1 MIISKNKGFQSLFC
15 LFLLFIISL
24 NTLAA
29 KQITIM
35 LYGDSLMAGYG
46 LNQNENLSS
55 ALAAK
60 FSLKETAVLI
70 INASVSGNTTSNG
83 LARLDWSLGESPN
96 IVILCLGANDMLR
109 GIDPKYIKENLNT
122 MISKINESGSKVVLA
137 GMRSPKSM
145 GGIYQQR
152 FDQMYREIA
161 EEHDLTF
168 MPFLLEGIAL
178 EKKYLQNDYKH
189 PNALG
194 IQVMANN
201 LYPYI
206 LESMNLLEV
215 SLQN

>member
-29 KQITIM
+29 KEIKIM

-60 FSLKETAVLI
+60 FSLEETTVLI

-122 MISKINESGSKVVLA
+122 MISKINESGSKVILA

-161 EEHDLTF
+161 EEHGLTF

-206 LESMNLLEV
+206 LESMNLL
-215 SLQN
+215 

>member
-60 FSLKETAVLI
+60 FNLKETAVLI

-122 MISKINESGSKVVLA
+122 MISKINESGSKVILA

-152 FDQMYREIA
+152 FDQMYRDIA
-161 EEHDLTF
+161 EKHDLTF

-206 LESMNLLEV
+206 LESMNLL
-215 SLQN
+215 

>member
-60 FSLKETAVLI
+60 FNLKETAVLI

-109 GIDPKYIKENLNT
+109 GIDPKHIKENLNT
-122 MISKINESGSKVVLA
+122 MISKINESGSKVILA

-194 IQVMANN
+194 IQVMADN

-206 LESMNLLEV
+206 LESMNLL
-215 SLQN
+215 

>member
-1 MIISKNKGFQSLFC
+1 MIISKNKGLQSLFC

-55 ALAAK
+55 ALTAK
-60 FSLKETAVLI
+60 FNLKETAVLI

-122 MISKINESGSKVVLA
+122 MISKINESGSKVILA

-206 LESMNLLEV
+206 LESMNLL
-215 SLQN
+215 

>member
-1 MIISKNKGFQSLFC
+1 MIISKNKGLQSLFC

-60 FSLKETAVLI
+60 FNLKETAVLI

-122 MISKINESGSKVVLA
+122 MISKINESGSKVILA

-152 FDQMYREIA
+152 FDQMYKEIA

-206 LESMNLLEV
+206 LESMNLL
-215 SLQN
+215 

>member
-55 ALAAK
+55 ALTAK
-60 FSLKETAVLI
+60 FNLKETAVLI

-122 MISKINESGSKVVLA
+122 MISKINKSGSKVILA

-145 GGIYQQR
+145 GEIYQQR
-152 FDQMYREIA
+152 FDQMYKEIA

-206 LESMNLLEV
+206 LESMNLL
-215 SLQN
+215 

>member
-60 FSLKETAVLI
+60 FNLKETAVLI

-122 MISKINESGSKVVLA
+122 MISKINESGSKVILA

-206 LESMNLLEV
+206 LESMNLL
-215 SLQN
+215 

>member
-1 MIISKNKGFQSLFC
+1 MIISKNKGLQSLFC

-122 MISKINESGSKVVLA
+122 MISKINESGSKVILA

-206 LESMNLLEV
+206 LKSMNLL
-215 SLQN
+215 

>member
-1 MIISKNKGFQSLFC
+1 MIISKSKGFQSLFC

-60 FSLKETAVLI
+60 FNLKETAVLI

-122 MISKINESGSKVVLA
+122 MISKINESGSKVILA

-206 LESMNLLEV
+206 LESMNLL
-215 SLQN
+215 

>member
-29 KQITIM
+29 KEIKIM

-55 ALAAK
+55 ALTAK
-60 FSLKETAVLI
+60 FNLKETAVLI

-122 MISKINESGSKVVLA
+122 MISKINESGSKVILA

-161 EEHDLTF
+161 EEHNLTF

-206 LESMNLLEV
+206 LESMNLL
-215 SLQN
+215 

>member
-60 FSLKETAVLI
+60 FNLEETAVLI

-178 EKKYLQNDYKH
+178 EKKYLQVDYKH

-206 LESMNLLEV
+206 LESMNLL
-215 SLQN
+215 

>member
-29 KQITIM
+29 KEIKIM

-60 FSLKETAVLI
+60 FSLEETAVLI

-109 GIDPKYIKENLNT
+109 GIDPKYIRENLNT
-122 MISKINESGSKVVLA
+122 MISKINESGSKVILA

-178 EKKYLQNDYKH
+178 EKKYLQNDDKH

-206 LESMNLLEV
+206 LESMNLL
-215 SLQN
+215 

>member
-55 ALAAK
+55 ALSAK
-60 FSLKETAVLI
+60 FNLKETAVLI

-122 MISKINESGSKVVLA
+122 MISKINESGSKVILA

-178 EKKYLQNDYKH
+178 EKKYLQDDYKH

-206 LESMNLLEV
+206 LESMNLL
-215 SLQN
+215 

>member
-29 KQITIM
+29 KEIKIM

-60 FSLKETAVLI
+60 FSLEETAVLI

-122 MISKINESGSKVVLA
+122 MISKINESGSKVILA

-145 GGIYQQR
+145 GGIYQQK

-178 EKKYLQNDYKH
+178 EKKYLQNDDKH

-206 LESMNLLEV
+206 LESMNLL
-215 SLQN
+215 

>member
-60 FSLKETAVLI
+60 FSLEETAVLI

-122 MISKINESGSKVVLA
+122 MISKINESGSKIIFA

-206 LESMNLLEV
+206 LESMNLL
-215 SLQN
+215 

>member
-55 ALAAK
+55 ALTAK
-60 FSLKETAVLI
+60 FNLKETAVLI

-122 MISKINESGSKVVLA
+122 MISKINESGSKVILA

-206 LESMNLLEV
+206 LKSMNLL
-215 SLQN
+215 

>member
-55 ALAAK
+55 ALTAK
-60 FSLKETAVLI
+60 FNLKGTAVLI

-122 MISKINESGSKVVLA
+122 MISKINESGSKVILA

-206 LESMNLLEV
+206 LKSMNLL
-215 SLQN
+215 

>member
-55 ALAAK
+55 ALTAK
-60 FSLKETAVLI
+60 FNLKETAVLI

-122 MISKINESGSKVVLA
+122 MISKINESGSKVILA

-168 MPFLLEGIAL
+168 MPCLLEGIAL

-206 LESMNLLEV
+206 LESMNLL
-215 SLQN
+215 

>member
-29 KQITIM
+29 KEIKIM

-122 MISKINESGSKVVLA
+122 MISKINESGSKVILA

-206 LESMNLLEV
+206 LESMNLL
-215 SLQN
+215 

>member
-60 FSLKETAVLI
+60 FSLEETAVLI

-206 LESMNLLEV
+206 LESMNLL
-215 SLQN
+215 

>member
-29 KQITIM
+29 KEIKIM

-60 FSLKETAVLI
+60 FNLKETAVLI

-122 MISKINESGSKVVLA
+122 MISKINASGSKVILA
-137 GMRSPKSM
+137 GMRSPESM
-145 GGIYQQR
+145 GKNYQQKFDLIYQ
-152 FDQMYREIA
+152 ELA
-161 EEHDLTF
+161 EEHDVIF
-168 MPFLLEGIAL
+168 MPFLLDGVAL
-178 EKKYLQNDYKH
+178 EKDYLQSDYKH

-194 IQVMANN
+194 VNIMASN

-206 LESMNLLEV
+206 LKGMSLL
-215 SLQN
+215 

>member
-29 KQITIM
+29 KQMTIM

-60 FSLKETAVLI
+60 FSLEETAVLI

-122 MISKINESGSKVVLA
+122 MISKINESGSKVILA

-152 FDQMYREIA
+152 FDQMYKEIA

-206 LESMNLLEV
+206 LESMNLL
-215 SLQN
+215 

>member
-55 ALAAK
+55 ALSAK

-83 LARLDWSLGESPN
+83 LARLDWSLEESPN

-122 MISKINESGSKVVLA
+122 MISKINESGSKVILA
-137 GMRSPKSM
+137 GMRSPTNM
-145 GGIYQQR
+145 GEIYQQR

-178 EKKYLQNDYKH
+178 EKKYLQDDYKH

-194 IQVMANN
+194 IQMIADN

-206 LESMNLLEV
+206 LENMNLL
-215 SLQN
+215 